1 MGGTEM
7 SKLTVVVPTYNRSA
21 YLAECLGS
29 IAEQTYRDFELVVLD
44 NASTDGTS
52 AVVERFESLGI
63 RYVRNAENIGAVRN
77 IDLARELGAASDYHI
92 VFHDD
97 DLMHPQMLG
106 RQVAELDARAELAWI
121 ATESAP
127 FVGDSADAQGWSDSA
142 GEVEVYE
149 TRDALVRR
157 LLENVPLNFGS
168 VMYRSSVSAG
178 VNFRLE
184 EFEIIAD
191 RVLLCD
197 IAAAGPVAAIRE
209 PLVRYRHHDAQ
220 DSHNPI
226 FREQHALALMRYYLG
241 LLPAP
246 LSSADRALVE
256 RHSTNYLLHARSTVE
271 PGNRLGLGELT
282 RAARA
287 DGLFRWSALDGQGV
301 AALANLAGVG
311 AAYGAVRP
319 MLGRIKRS
327 LRG

>member
-1 MGGTEM
+1 MP
-7 SKLTVVVPTYNRSA
+7 KLTVVVPTYNRAA
-21 YLAECLGS
+21 YLAECLTS
-29 IAEQTYRDFELVVLD
+29 IAEQTYRDFELIVLD
-44 NASTDGTS
+44 NASTEDV
-52 AVVERFESLGI
+52 AVVVARFDSLGI
-63 RYVRNAENIGAVRN
+63 RYIRNAENIGAARN

-97 DLMHPQMLG
+97 DLMHPQMLE
-106 RQVAELDARAELAWI
+106 RQVALLDARPDLAWI

-127 FVGDSADAQGWSDSA
+127 FVGDSVATQGWGDSA
-142 GEVEVYE
+142 GDVEVYE

-178 VNFRLE
+178 VDFRLD

-197 IAAAGPVAAIRE
+197 IAAAGPVAAVRE
-209 PLVRYRHHDAQ
+209 PLVRYRHHAAQ

-226 FREQHALALMRYYLG
+226 FREQHALALMRYYKG
-241 LLPAP
+241 LLPTP
-246 LSSADRALVE
+246 LSSEDRALVE
-256 RHSTNYLLHARSTVE
+256 RHSTNYLLHARSTVA
-271 PGNRLGLGELT
+271 PANRLAFGELT
-282 RAARA
+282 RAAQA
-287 DGLFRWSALDGQGV
+287 DGLFRWGAIDGQGV
-301 AALANLAGVG
+301 AALANLARVG

-319 MLGRIKRS
+319 MLGRLKRS